1 MVGDKRTYALS
12 EKSFRRQVGSG
23 MWVGSVFGDHGR
35 TMKVIKVGQRYKDG
49 TQWLIDIEAVEIEK
63 DKARKV

>member
-23 MWVGSVFGDHGR
+23 MWVGSVFQDHGR
-35 TMKVIKVGQRYKDG
+35 TMNVIKVGQRYKDG